1 MSRYDREM
9 SPDHARDSAQI
20 LANLRKTLKLI
31 NLRDSNNIDQ
41 TMVIIK
47 EMEDHLA
54 KTLESTASNIW
65 QVVIISLRIFVEYLK
80 YRDIVKGQ
88 HGNILEEKEKI
99 AFLYGELK
107 FYISNLK
114 EYQINNKESTQEILK
129 QDSNSINAETVKE
142 LLEFIK
148 TLPLP
153 STYWKNRNNYCQD
166 LRDNFPDNAI
176 KSLEEDK
183 KQLPSP
189 IVRLIAF
196 IDNAPLVTPQQLEPQ
211 LTYSLKFKIKGIT
224 WHSDSEELHINL
236 VTTCPQ
242 EDYSVSNFVL
252 QKPDNLYSN
261 EYEGEIKG
269 QINFKSAQSLFS
281 EEISFVVGCAF
292 KLSDNTFNEIPVIG
306 HNQIQFRI
314 VERGKWGLFSGYHRL
329 DSHIV
334 NLLHNLLNENPSV
347 RCELTELIQILESL
361 TCLLGTYAQ
370 GAVFKKSKSITEAEF
385 QSKVLQDLR
394 FRLGQDVEEHPSQAG
409 GNTDIRYRGVIVEL
423 KVEKS
428 NGKREHICEKY
439 TKQPTQYAGAEAR
452 QVSVLLVL
460 DLTEKKNPTGD
471 IRNDILLVDVPTHG
485 GEDDTKQY
493 QSKAFVFVVNGN
505 IKSPSDY
512 SK

>member
-1 MSRYDREM
+1 M

-20 LANLRKTLKLI
+20 LANLWKTLKLI
-31 NLRDSNNIDQ
+31 NLRDSNNIDRIL
-41 TMVIIK
+41 VNIK

-54 KTLESTASNIW
+54 GTMESTASNIW
-65 QVVIISLRIFVEYLK
+65 QIFIISLRIFVGYLK

-88 HGNILEEKEKI
+88 PGNILEEKEKI
-99 AFLYGELK
+99 AFLYDELK
-107 FYISNLK
+107 SYISNLN
-114 EYQINNKESTQEILK
+114 EYQINNKELTQKILK
-129 QDSNSINAETVKE
+129 QDNNSINTETVE
-142 LLEFIK
+142 QLLEFIK
-148 TLPLP
+148 TLPLT
-153 STYWKNRNNYCQD
+153 STYWKNSNSYLRD
-166 LRDNFPDNAI
+166 LQDNFPVNTL
-176 KSLEEDK
+176 KSLEEDE

-196 IDNAPLVTPQQLEPQ
+196 IDDMPLVTPQQLEPQ

-224 WHSDSEELHINL
+224 WHSDSEKLHINL

-252 QKPDNLYSN
+252 QKPDNLDSN

-314 VERGKWGLFSGYHRL
+314 VERDKWGLFSGYRRL

-334 NLLHNLLNENPSV
+334 KLLHSLLNKNQSI
-347 RCELTELIQILESL
+347 RDELTELIPVLESL
-361 TCLLGTYAQ
+361 TCLLGIYSQ
-370 GAVFKKSKSITEAEF
+370 GAVFKKSKSISEAEF
-385 QSKVLQDLR
+385 QSEVLRDLR
-394 FRLGQDVEEHPSQAG
+394 SRLGQDVEEHPSQAG

-423 KVEKS
+423 KVEKL
-428 NGKREHICEKY
+428 NGNREHICKKY
-439 TKQPTQYAGAEAR
+439 TKQPTQYEGAEGR
-452 QVSVLLVL
+452 QISVLLVL

-471 IRNDILLVDVPTHG
+471 IRNDIFLVDVPTHG
-485 GEDDTKQY
+485 GKDNNKQY
-493 QSKAFVFVVNGN
+493 PSKAFVFIVNGN
-505 IKSPSDY
+505 IKSPSEY